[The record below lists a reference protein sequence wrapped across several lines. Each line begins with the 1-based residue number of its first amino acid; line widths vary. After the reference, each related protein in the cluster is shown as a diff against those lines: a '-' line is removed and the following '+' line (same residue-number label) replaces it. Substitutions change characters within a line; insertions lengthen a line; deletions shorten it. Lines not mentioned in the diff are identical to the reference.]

1 MTQLDRQR
9 KSLPASS
16 FSQSRIAQ
24 LALLADQAK
33 MAATGTSSL
42 IVARANNMFVD
53 EAVRQAAGQTGE
65 EAKADLSP
73 GDVGE
78 LMLDPAWEAAFSS
91 PGFLA
96 SASSLAHEF
105 KAQEQTRKEWAG
117 QALALQQRRWTMA
130 PESSTLP
137 SFGAHKRP
145 SASAETVN
153 PMDSIAKRRRVS
165 FDQRDLSLKNRRVSF
180 AKNLISPPSRS
191 SSQLSPL
198 SGAPSS
204 SAVGSGSASA
214 STAPTALSGT
224 SSAARSPPAE
234 FKSALP
240 SGTRRR
246 SSLSSPPESRP
257 QLLANVIASFATLL
271 DTRQQACASLAELA
285 RTSDGAM
292 PALSPTATSR
302 PSSPPIGAASLF
314 PNSTGDM
321 SAIAESEGEDSDAMS
336 ETSSSDEE
344 SELKEISRAEEAA
357 TTLQGLSSTWRESA
371 ARSIDPKKHI
381 TSESSGQAS
390 AMKLDSALADVK
402 EDVKVGGRT
411 GIQVRAPDSPDGGKV
426 SARV

>member
-1 MTQLDRQR
+1 MAQLDRQR

-16 FSQSRIAQ
+16 FPQGRIAQ

-42 IVARANNMFVD
+42 IIARANNIFFD
-53 EAVRQAAGQTGE
+53 EAARQAAGQASE
-65 EAKADLSP
+65 EAGVDLSP

-78 LMLDPAWEAAFSS
+78 LMVDPAWEAAFSS

-105 KAQEQTRKEWAG
+105 QTQEQSRKEWAG
-117 QALALQQRRWTMA
+117 QALALQHRRWTMA

-137 SFGAHKRP
+137 AFGPHKRP
-145 SASAETVN
+145 SPSSEAVN
-153 PMDSIAKRRRVS
+153 PIDSIAKRRRVS
-165 FDQRDLSLKNRRVSF
+165 FDQRDLSFKNRRVSF
-180 AKNLISPPSRS
+180 AKHLMSPSRGG
-191 SSQLSPL
+191 SQLSPT
-198 SGAPSS
+198 SGAG
-204 SAVGSGSASA
+204 SASAIGSGSASA
-214 STAPTALSGT
+214 STAPTAVSTTPSGT
-224 SSAARSPPAE
+224 RSPPGE

-285 RTSDGAM
+285 RNSDGAL
-292 PALSPTATSR
+292 PALSPTSTSR

-314 PNSTGDM
+314 PNSNGDM
-321 SAIAESEGEDSDAMS
+321 SAIAESDGEDSDAMS
-336 ETSSSDEE
+336 ETSLSDEDND
-344 SELKEISRAEEAA
+344 LKEISRAQEAA
-357 TTLQGLSSTWRESA
+357 TTLQGLSNTWRESA
-371 ARSIDPKKHI
+371 ARSIDPNKEI
-381 TSESSGQAS
+381 TSDSSGQAS

-411 GIQVRAPDSPDGGKV
+411 GIRVRAPDSPDGGKV
-426 SARV
+426 PARV